1 MEINRKK
8 LMYSILREL
17 NNNSNIDYT
26 GKTFEVDDQVFE
38 QTIEILID
46 EQMVRGFK
54 IARFIDGSSDI
65 QINNPRITL
74 KGIEFLEENNEW
86 KKLYKGLKEIK
97 SWLPFMN

>member
-26 GKTFEVDDQVFE
+26 GTTFEVNDQVFE

-54 IARFIDGSSDI
+54 IMRFIDGGSDI
-65 QINNPRITL
+65 QIKDPRITL

-86 KKLYKGLKEIK
+86 KKLYKGLKEVK
-97 SWLPFMN
+97 SWIPFMN